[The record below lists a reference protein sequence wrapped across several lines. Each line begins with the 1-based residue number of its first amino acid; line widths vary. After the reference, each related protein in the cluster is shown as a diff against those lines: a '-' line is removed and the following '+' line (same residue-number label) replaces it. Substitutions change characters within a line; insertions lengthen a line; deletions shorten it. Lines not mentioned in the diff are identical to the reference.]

1 MLQEIHIQNLALIER
16 LQLNL
21 AQGFTSL
28 TGETGAGKSILLDG
42 LGLVLGERAD
52 SSLVR
57 HGEERAEVS
66 AQFDIALL
74 PQVQAWLQEQALDD
88 DDLCLLRRIVN
99 ADGRSKAYINGRPV
113 PASSLKA
120 LGNLLVDIHGQH
132 EHQSLLTNSNQQNLV
147 DAYGHHQT
155 QLEQVKQA
163 FKHWQKLKHRY
174 DDLQANQAEHQ
185 SKLELIEFQLNEFNK
200 LSPQTGEFEALSDEQ
215 STLAHASEI
224 KRNGLLSY
232 EALDGEVGATHLVS
246 EAIQQLE
253 QLGEYT
259 PTLNAQLSQLHTTLI
274 DLQEAANDI
283 HHFAESVEL
292 DPERLNALDERLS
305 ALYAL
310 AKKYHLSPEDL
321 TSKHQQLQQAFEN
334 LNLDGGSLDELKIQI
349 DQAWLDYEK
358 TAQILSKQRKT
369 SAKKLSQTVS
379 SSMQTLGMAKGEFKI
394 DLTPLDKPSAQGSDR
409 IEFLVSANP
418 GQPAKPLAKVASGG
432 ELSRISLAIQ
442 VASAEVAQIPTL
454 IFDEVDVGIGG
465 GIAEVVGQKMQ
476 QLGQHRQVLSI
487 THLGQVAA
495 YGNQHLNVSKQTS
508 KGKTL
513 TQVTPLN
520 PQARIEEIARMVGG
534 LEITEQTLK
543 HAQEMLER
551 AQLNLQART

>member
-21 AQGFTSL
+21 NQGFTSL

-66 AQFDIALL
+66 AQFDIELL

-88 DDLCLLRRIVN
+88 DDLCLLRRIVS

-120 LGNLLVDIHGQH
+120 LGDLLVDIHGQH

-155 QLEQVKQA
+155 QLEQVKQT

-224 KRNGLLSY
+224 KRNGFLSY

-259 PTLNAQLSQLHTTLI
+259 PALNAQLSQLQTTLI

-321 TSKHQQLQQAFEN
+321 TNKHQQLQQEFEN
-334 LNLDGGSLDELKIQI
+334 LNMDGGSLDELKIQI

-358 TAQILSKQRKT
+358 AAQGLSKQRKT

-379 SSMQTLGMAKGEFKI
+379 SSMQTLGMEKGEFKI
-394 DLTPLDKPSAQGSDR
+394 DLTPLDKPSAQGLDK

-513 TQVTPLN
+513 TQVTPLD

-551 AQLNLQART
+551 AQSKRA

>member
-21 AQGFTSL
+21 TQGFTSL

-66 AQFDIALL
+66 AQFDIELL

-88 DDLCLLRRIVN
+88 EDLCLLRRIVN

-113 PASSLKA
+113 PASSLKS
-120 LGNLLVDIHGQH
+120 LGDLLVDIHGQH

-147 DAYGHHQT
+147 DTYGHHQS

-246 EAIQQLE
+246 EAMAQLE
-253 QLGEYT
+253 QLSEYT
-259 PTLNAQLSQLHTTLI
+259 PALNAQLSQLQSTLI

-292 DPERLNALDERLS
+292 DPERLNSLDERLS
-305 ALYAL
+305 SLYAL

-321 TSKHQQLQQAFEN
+321 TNKHQQLQQEFEN
-334 LNLDGGSLDELKIQI
+334 LNMDGGSLDELKLQI

-358 TAQILSKQRKT
+358 AAQALSKQRKT

-379 SSMQTLGMAKGEFKI
+379 SSMQTLGMEKGEFKI
-394 DLTPLDKPSAQGSDR
+394 DLTPLDKPSAQGLDK

-495 YGNQHLNVSKQTS
+495 YGNQHLNVSKQTT

-513 TQVTPLN
+513 TQVTPLD
-520 PQARIEEIARMVGG
+520 PQARVEEIARMVGG

-551 AQLNLQART
+551 AQSKRT

>member
-21 AQGFTSL
+21 SQGFTSL

-42 LGLVLGERAD
+42 LGLVLGDRAD

-66 AQFDIALL
+66 AQFDIQHL
-74 PQVQAWLQEQALDD
+74 PQVQVWLQEQALDD

-120 LGNLLVDIHGQH
+120 LGDLLVDIHGQH

-147 DAYGHHQT
+147 DAYGHHQA
-155 QLEQVKQA
+155 QLEQVKQT

-174 DDLQANQAEHQ
+174 DDLQTNQAEHQ

-200 LSPQTGEFEALSDEQ
+200 LNPQAGEFEALSDEQ

-224 KRNGLLSY
+224 KRNGFLSF

-246 EAIQQLE
+246 EAIAQLE

-259 PTLNAQLSQLHTTLI
+259 PALNAQLSQLQSTLI

-321 TSKHQQLQQAFEN
+321 TNKHQQLQQEFED
-334 LNLDGGSLDELKIQI
+334 LNIDGGSLDELKIQI

-358 TAQILSKQRKT
+358 AAQILSKQRKT

-379 SSMQTLGMAKGEFKI
+379 SSMQTLGMEKGEFKI
-394 DLTPLDKPSAQGSDR
+394 DLTSLDKPSAQGLDK

-508 KGKTL
+508 KGKTI
-513 TQVTPLN
+513 TQVTPLD

-551 AQLNLQART
+551 AQSKTA